1 MKLKDLIP
9 EIFGDYP
16 TPVVNKTYRVDYQI
30 RDNRDDTEEDDFE
43 VTVSAEDMK
52 MYQELVSDGRRQGSD
67 SDYAVIMFWK
77 YCCNEYGYYEGKAYH
92 KYRLHQVKQK

>member
-1 MKLKDLIP
+1 MKLKDLIS
-9 EIFGDYP
+9 EIIGEYP

-30 RDNRDDTEEDDFE
+30 RDNQDNTEEDDFE

-52 MYQELVSDGRRQGSD
+52 MYQEFMRDNKE
-67 SDYAVIMFWK
+67 YAVEMFWK

-92 KYRLHQVKQK
+92 KYRLHTVKQK